1 MKKQCNNGKLGRQ
14 INDEGIQLKILFR
27 PLVRYAQSNPAIA
40 PMGESPM
47 AKFNQ
52 ITKIKKNY
60 SKIVDIILNTLYN
73 INIKIIK
80 YAATVE

>member
-14 INDEGIQLKILFR
+14 IQLFR

-52 ITKIKKNY
+52 IIKIKK
-60 SKIVDIILNTLYN
+60 LL
-73 INIKIIK
+73 
-80 YAATVE
+80 

>member
-14 INDEGIQLKILFR
+14 INDKDIQLKILFR

-47 AKFNQ
+47 AKFIQ
-52 ITKIKKNY
+52 ITNIKK
-60 SKIVDIILNTLYN
+60 KLF
-73 INIKIIK
+73 
-80 YAATVE
+80 

>member
-14 INDEGIQLKILFR
+14 INDEDIQLKILFR

-52 ITKIKKNY
+52 ITKIKK
-60 SKIVDIILNTLYN
+60 KLF
-73 INIKIIK
+73 
-80 YAATVE
+80 